1 MIKHADKL
9 KTFLDLMVNPEKETE
24 NAIQDFHTS
33 GGEIIFRVDYKNVDI
48 ALKIASLLG
57 ENTSK
62 YSIQLFCFPGTD
74 DIDFIQFA
82 ISEIHEPK
90 LMNFLEEMPEKWS

>member
-1 MIKHADKL
+1 MIKHANKL
-9 KTFLDLMVNPEKETE
+9 KTFLDLMVNPEKTE

-33 GGEIIFRVDYKNVDI
+33 RGKIIFRVDYKNVDI

-57 ENTSK
+57 ENTSN
-62 YSIQLFCFPGTD
+62 YSIQLFNFPGTD
-74 DIDFIQFA
+74 DIDFIKFA

-90 LMNFLEEMPEKWS
+90 LLNFLEEMPEKWS

>member
-1 MIKHADKL
+1 MIKYANKF
-9 KTFLDLMVNPEKETE
+9 KTFLDLMVNSGKETE

-33 GGEIIFRVDYKNVDI
+33 GEKIIFRIDYKNVDT

-57 ENTSK
+57 ENTSN
-62 YSIQLFCFPGTD
+62 YSIQLFGFPGTD
-74 DIDFIQFA
+74 DIDYIQFA

-90 LMNFLEEMPEKWS
+90 LLNFLEGMPEKWL